1 MTEKQ
6 IGAPRI
12 LLVEDNPMDVE
23 LTLDAFR
30 EAKLGSN
37 IHVARSGHEALNYL
51 FGQEQYDDRQSYP
64 LPDLILLDLKLPGID
79 GHEVLNRI
87 KTTPVL
93 KRLPV
98 VILTSSQ
105 EDTDL
110 IKSYD
115 SGANSY
121 LVKPVSAKGFL
132 EVIHQIDHYW
142 LTLNISPP
150 FPDV

>member
-1 MTEKQ
+1 MTQNQ
-6 IGAPRI
+6 IGSPHI
-12 LLVEDNPMDVE
+12 LLVEDNPMDIE

-30 EAKLGSN
+30 EAKLHNS
-37 IHVARSGHEALNYL
+37 IHVARSGGEALNYL
-51 FGQEQYDDRQSYP
+51 FGHDQYDDRKSYP

-87 KTTPVL
+87 KTSPVL

-110 IKSYD
+110 LKSYD
-115 SGANSY
+115 GGANSY
-121 LVKPVSAKGFL
+121 LVKPISANGFL
-132 EVIHQIDHYW
+132 EIVHQIDHYW

-150 FPDV
+150 MPDP

>member
-1 MTEKQ
+1 MTEKH
-6 IGAPRI
+6 IGTPHI

-30 EAKLGSN
+30 EANLGNSLH
-37 IHVARSGHEALNYL
+37 IVRTGTEALNYL
-51 FGQEQYDDRQSYP
+51 FGQEEYDDRRSYP

-121 LVKPVSAKGFL
+121 LVKPVSSKGFL
-132 EVIHQIDHYW
+132 EIIRQIDHYW

-150 FPDV
+150 LPDL